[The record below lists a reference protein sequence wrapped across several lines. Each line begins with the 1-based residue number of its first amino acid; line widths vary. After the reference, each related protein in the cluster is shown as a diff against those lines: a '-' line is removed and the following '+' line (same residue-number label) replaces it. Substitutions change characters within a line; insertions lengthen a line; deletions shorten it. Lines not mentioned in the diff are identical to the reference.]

1 MAAALDPKLQ
11 ARFTRQ
17 GIHLIS
23 ATRGARLFRSAL
35 ERSAAHLLIVPIDLR
50 TFVAVWGSGLPLIW
64 RKLLPSAPAEARNTW
79 RDELLAQDYSSRLQ
93 ALIPAV
99 CAEVARVLSLASTE
113 HVSQHEP
120 LQNLGLDSLMAVE
133 LRSAL
138 SRRTGL
144 LLPTTTAFHQLT
156 AAGLAKVLADELT
169 SEVRST
175 PLAGSPA
182 PRAGTAS
189 SRLVA
194 HCEPLSRLDAGSRL
208 FCFPDAGGAGA
219 MFLPLVPLRDA
230 GVEIHVI
237 SHDRWLPGEKSSRA
251 REYLKTAVEYVQGLS
266 DRPYALF
273 GHSVGALLA
282 WRVAHELIQS
292 GGREPLFLAPSG
304 ILPLLPEQG
313 VAQDLNEAVR
323 VLFAAREG
331 LATGTLSSF
340 QADFAADMSLWE
352 TLPRAPQ
359 HPLPIPISA
368 FMGGEDPL
376 VTQAGMKTWANH
388 TGIDFSLIVLPG
400 DHFYPYRE
408 QTRPFL
414 LKELAREFFEAC
426 FITPVHAGLATTR
439 VRQRREVAKLP

>member
-1 MAAALDPKLQ
+1 
-11 ARFTRQ
+11 
-17 GIHLIS
+17 
-23 ATRGARLFRSAL
+23 
-35 ERSAAHLLIVPIDLR
+35 
-50 TFVAVWGSGLPLIW
+50 
-64 RKLLPSAPAEARNTW
+64 
-79 RDELLAQDYSSRLQ
+79 
-93 ALIPAV
+93 
-99 CAEVARVLSLASTE
+99 
-113 HVSQHEP
+113 
-120 LQNLGLDSLMAVE
+120 
-133 LRSAL
+133 
-138 SRRTGL
+138 
-144 LLPTTTAFHQLT
+144 
-156 AAGLAKVLADELT
+156 
-169 SEVRST
+169 
-175 PLAGSPA
+175 
-182 PRAGTAS
+182 
-189 SRLVA
+189 
-194 HCEPLSRLDAGSRL
+194 
-208 FCFPDAGGAGA
+208 